1 VTCTLCD
8 TVVCGGI
15 KRLKQHLAGGFADTK
30 MCLKT
35 TTEVRKEMR
44 GYLEKNKRKRP
55 LFLHDDEQQGDSDV
69 VVVEQGDSNVIGSS
83 QGSKVPSSGTA
94 AKQRRAAYLYRPPIS
109 GKTNA
114 TAAPKENKSV
124 LEMLR
129 KTPEEIVDER
139 RKGCSQSTIPAN
151 MKSKEE
157 KYYVDMQWALW
168 FYECGVPFN
177 AVAARQFEIAIEA
190 TAQYGSGYKPPSPYQ
205 FG

>member
-1 VTCTLCD
+1 
-8 TVVCGGI
+8 
-15 KRLKQHLAGGFADTK
+15 
-30 MCLKT
+30 
-35 TTEVRKEMR
+35 
-44 GYLEKNKRKRP
+44 

-69 VVVEQGDSNVIGSS
+69 VVVELVDLEKDSNVIGSS

-94 AKQRRAAYLYRPPIS
+94 AKQRHATYLYRPPIS

-157 KYYVDMQWALW
+157 KDYVDMQWTLW

-177 AVAARQFEIAIEA
+177 AAFAHSFSQLITLLSLCRFIPRKEISCCIED
-190 TAQYGSGYKPPSPYQ
+190 
-205 FG
+205 